1 MGGGDVPMYRQEL
14 YRTRRA
20 DYRSEGGGVA
30 GADLRFFGLRPL
42 GLLLLGPRLRGLL
55 LLGLLL
61 RPPCIHASA
70 QVKSRMCGQYFC
82 NACTAAAFAHCV
94 FTVC

>member
-1 MGGGDVPMYRQEL
+1 MGA
-14 YRTRRA
+14 RA
-20 DYRSEGGGVA
+20 DYRSAEGGG
-30 GADLRFFGLRPL
+30 GADLTLLLLGLRPL

-82 NACTAAAFAHCV
+82 NACTATAFAHCV